1 VQENIFVMPLTETSC
16 MELSRKKKSGRSG
29 TQKIFS
35 SRSIKLK
42 RVYETPIKADGFRIL
57 VDRLWPRGIAKEKAR
72 VDLWLKDIAPSTELR
87 TWFGHDPAKWK
98 DFQKR
103 YKKELMQN
111 NTVLENL
118 RRIIKEQNKVTLVFA
133 ASDENHNNAVVLRTF
148 LASGE

>member
-1 VQENIFVMPLTETSC
+1 M
-16 MELSRKKKSGRSG
+16 
-29 TQKIFS
+29 QKIFS

>member
-1 VQENIFVMPLTETSC
+1 M
-16 MELSRKKKSGRSG
+16 
-29 TQKIFS
+29 S

-42 RVYETPIKADGFRIL
+42 RVYAKPIKDDGFRIL

-87 TWFGHDPAKWK
+87 TWFGHDPAKWE
-98 DFQKR
+98 DFQKC
-103 YKKELMQN
+103 YKQELMQN
-111 NTVLENL
+111 KTVLENL

>member
-1 VQENIFVMPLTETSC
+1 M
-16 MELSRKKKSGRSG
+16 
-29 TQKIFS
+29 QKIFS

-87 TWFGHDPAKWK
+87 IWFGHDPAKWAE
-98 DFQKR
+98 FQKR
-103 YKKELMQN
+103 YERELLQN
-111 NTVLENL
+111 EPALENL
-118 RRIIKEQNKVTLVFA
+118 RRIIKEEKKVTLLFA
-133 ASDENHNNAVVLRTF
+133 ASDEIHNNAVALRTF